1 MMNKN
6 LKMNIFM
13 CLLLLLLSFFIY
25 FLQIYIFNDTEQT
38 LFYLFQDL
46 AFLPVSVI
54 LISYVLQKYSKNKEK
69 EENFRKLQIVV
80 SAFYSELGTNLIRK
94 ISGFDKNLVLFNEKI
109 DLKQKIDSKNKKNIF
124 NQIISFQYDM
134 DIESSDLDDLK
145 SFLISKKTY
154 ITRMFENPNML
165 EHSRFLEML
174 WAVFHLL
181 DELENRDD
189 LNKLPLNDKKHLD
202 NDLKRAYPLLIIEWL
217 EYMTY
222 LNKEYPY
229 LYSLAIRKSPFEENH
244 VIIE

>member
-1 MMNKN
+1 
-6 LKMNIFM
+6 M

-25 FLQIYIFNDTEQT
+25 YLQIYIFNNTEQT

-46 AFLPVSVI
+46 AFLPISVI

-69 EENFRKLQIVV
+69 EENFKKLQIVV
-80 SAFYSELGTNLIRK
+80 SAFYSELGTTLIRK
-94 ISGFDKNLVLFNEKI
+94 ISVFDKNLTLFKEKVDLRNEIDSNEKKTK
-109 DLKQKIDSKNKKNIF
+109 L
-124 NQIISFQYDM
+124 NQIIKFDYDM
-134 DIESSDLDDLK
+134 DIEISDLEDLK
-145 SFLISKKTY
+145 SFLTSKKTY

-174 WAVFHLL
+174 WAVFHIL
-181 DELENRDD
+181 DELENRED

-217 EYMTY
+217 EYMYY

-229 LYSLAIRKSPFEENH
+229 LYSLAIRKSPFEVNH

>member
-1 MMNKN
+1 
-6 LKMNIFM
+6 M

-25 FLQIYIFNDTEQT
+25 YLQIYIFNNTEQT

-46 AFLPVSVI
+46 AFLPISVI

-69 EENFRKLQIVV
+69 EENFKKLQIVV
-80 SAFYSELGTNLIRK
+80 SAFYSELGTTLIRK
-94 ISGFDKNLVLFNEKI
+94 ISVFDKNLTLFKEKVDLRNEIDSNEKKTK
-109 DLKQKIDSKNKKNIF
+109 L
-124 NQIISFQYDM
+124 NQIINFDYDM
-134 DIESSDLDDLK
+134 DIEISDLEDLK
-145 SFLISKKTY
+145 SFLTSKKTY

-174 WAVFHLL
+174 WAVFHIL
-181 DELENRDD
+181 DELENRED

-217 EYMTY
+217 EYMYY

>member
-1 MMNKN
+1 
-6 LKMNIFM
+6 M

-25 FLQIYIFNDTEQT
+25 YLQIYIFNNTEQT

-46 AFLPVSVI
+46 AFLPISVI

-69 EENFRKLQIVV
+69 EENFKKLQIVV
-80 SAFYSELGTNLIRK
+80 SAFYSELGTTLIRK
-94 ISGFDKNLVLFNEKI
+94 ISVFDKNLTLFKEKVDLRNEIDSNEKKTK
-109 DLKQKIDSKNKKNIF
+109 L
-124 NQIISFQYDM
+124 NQIINFDYDM
-134 DIESSDLDDLK
+134 DIEISDLEDLK

-174 WAVFHLL
+174 WAVFHIL
-181 DELENRDD
+181 DELENRED

-217 EYMTY
+217 EYMYY

>member
-6 LKMNIFM
+6 LKINIFM

-25 FLQIYIFNDTEQT
+25 YLQIYIFNNTEQT

-46 AFLPVSVI
+46 AFLPISVI

-69 EENFRKLQIVV
+69 EENFKKLQIVV
-80 SAFYSELGTNLIRK
+80 SAFYSELGTTLIRK
-94 ISGFDKNLVLFNEKI
+94 ISVFDKNLTLFKEKVDLRNEIDSNEKKTK
-109 DLKQKIDSKNKKNIF
+109 L
-124 NQIISFQYDM
+124 NQIIKFDYDM
-134 DIESSDLDDLK
+134 DIEISDLEDLK

-174 WAVFHLL
+174 WAVFHIL
-181 DELENRDD
+181 DELENRED

-217 EYMTY
+217 EYMYY